1 MIDIHPKRAAL
12 SFDGK
17 TVSMAQDGWRLTT
30 QATEL
35 SGWIALHEEMA
46 VCLNGK
52 CARFYVQPVVALK
65 AAQVRL
71 AMKEGQSRHI
81 LCRLS
86 DKTRTC

>member
-46 VCLNGK
+46 V
-52 CARFYVQPVVALK
+52 
-65 AAQVRL
+65 
-71 AMKEGQSRHI
+71 
-81 LCRLS
+81 
-86 DKTRTC
+86 